1 LYTPTFF
8 ELPGGVKVKT
18 TPKTIIMA
26 VLFAVSAF
34 TFAIKVLMPTTTR
47 IIIPGEDP
55 IIVGEIF
62 GYTQFDVAIISVST
76 IILALSSFYLL
87 FANSIGSKNISS
99 VTENANS
106 SEIDVAFA
114 LRLLDGDKRKIF
126 NEIVEAKGEILQSDL
141 HVVTGFSKAKI
152 TRILDYLELK
162 GLTVR
167 KSYGMTNKVIINR
180 DMRAEKERIRR

>member
-1 LYTPTFF
+1 M
-8 ELPGGVKVKT
+8 KT
-18 TPKTIIMA
+18 NPKTIIMG

-62 GYTQFDVAIISVST
+62 RYTQLDVAVISVST
-76 IILALSSFYLL
+76 IILAFSGFYLL
-87 FANSIGSKNISS
+87 FANSMDRKSALLIN
-99 VTENANS
+99 ENSNS
-106 SEIDVAFA
+106 SEIDIAFA

-126 NEIVEAKGEILQSDL
+126 NEIAEAKGEILQSDL
-141 HVVTGFSKAKI
+141 HAVTGFSKAKI

-162 GLTVR
+162 GLIVR

-180 DMRAEKERIRR
+180 DIRAEKKRVGR

>member
-1 LYTPTFF
+1 
-8 ELPGGVKVKT
+8 VKT

-34 TFAIKVLMPTTTR
+34 TFALKVLMPTTTR

-62 GYTQFDVAIISVST
+62 RYTQFDVVIISVSA
-76 IILALSSFYLL
+76 IILAFSTFYLL
-87 FANSIGSKNISS
+87 FANSIGGRNASLI
-99 VTENANS
+99 TENDNS
-106 SEIDVAFA
+106 SEIDVVFA

-141 HVVTGFSKAKI
+141 HAVTGFSKSKI
-152 TRILDYLELK
+152 TRILDYLEVK
-162 GLTVR
+162 GLIVR
-167 KSYGMTNKVIINR
+167 KSFGMTNKIVLNR
-180 DMRAEKERIRR
+180 KKPTYRKKPEEHP

>member
-1 LYTPTFF
+1 L
-8 ELPGGVKVKT
+8 KT
-18 TPKTIIMA
+18 NPKTIIMG

-34 TFAIKVLMPTTTR
+34 TFAIKILMPTTTR

-62 GYTQFDVAIISVST
+62 RYTHLDVAIISVST
-76 IILALSSFYLL
+76 IILAFSSFYLL
-87 FANSIGSKNISS
+87 FTNSMDRKSALLIN
-99 VTENANS
+99 ENSNS
-106 SEIDVAFA
+106 SEIDIAFA

-141 HVVTGFSKAKI
+141 HAVTGFSKAKI

-162 GLTVR
+162 GLIVR

-180 DMRAEKERIRR
+180 DMRSEKERFGR

>member
-1 LYTPTFF
+1 M
-8 ELPGGVKVKT
+8 KT
-18 TPKTIIMA
+18 SHKTLIMA

-34 TFAIKVLMPTTTR
+34 SFAIKILMPTTTR

-62 GYTQFDVAIISVST
+62 RYTQFDVIIISVST
-76 IILALSSFYLL
+76 ILLSLSSFYLL
-87 FANSIGSKNISS
+87 FANSVSKKNLLL
-99 VTENANS
+99 VTENHDS

-141 HVVTGFSKAKI
+141 HALTGFSKAKI
-152 TRILDYLELK
+152 TRILDYLEIK
-162 GLTVR
+162 GLIMR
-167 KSYGMTNKVIINR
+167 KSFGMTNKVVLKKKKSTYDNR
-180 DMRAEKERIRR
+180 

>member
-1 LYTPTFF
+1 M
-8 ELPGGVKVKT
+8 KT
-18 TPKTIIMA
+18 SPKTVIMA

-34 TFAIKVLMPTTTR
+34 TFALKVLMPTTTR

-62 GYTQFDVAIISVST
+62 RYTQFDVAIISVST

-87 FANSIGSKNISS
+87 FANSIGSKNAPSII
-99 VTENANS
+99 ENANS
-106 SEIDVAFA
+106 SEIDIAFA
-114 LRLLDGDKRKIF
+114 LRLLDGDKRRIF
-126 NEIVEAKGEILQSDL
+126 DEIVEAKGEILQSDL
-141 HVVTGFSKAKI
+141 HAVTGFSKAKI

-162 GLTVR
+162 GLIVR

-180 DMRAEKERIRR
+180 DMRAEKERVGR

>member
-1 LYTPTFF
+1 M
-8 ELPGGVKVKT
+8 KT
-18 TPKTIIMA
+18 SHKTLIMI

-34 TFAIKVLMPTTTR
+34 TFAIKILMPTTTR

-62 GYTQFDVAIISVST
+62 RYTQFDVIIISVST
-76 IILALSSFYLL
+76 IILTFSSFYLL
-87 FANSIGSKNISS
+87 FAKSINNKNALLIA
-99 VTENANS
+99 ENHDS

-152 TRILDYLELK
+152 TRTLDYLEIK
-162 GLTVR
+162 GLVMR
-167 KSYGMTNKVIINR
+167 KSYGMTNKIVLNR
-180 DMRAEKERIRR
+180 KKPTYRKKPEEHP

>member
-1 LYTPTFF
+1 M
-8 ELPGGVKVKT
+8 KT
-18 TPKTIIMA
+18 TSKTIIMA

-34 TFAIKVLMPTTTR
+34 TFALKVLMPTTTR

-62 GYTQFDVAIISVST
+62 RYTQFDVAIISVST
-76 IILALSSFYLL
+76 IILALSSFYLI
-87 FANSIGSKNISS
+87 FANSIGSKNAIL
-99 VTENANS
+99 VTERSNS
-106 SEIDVAFA
+106 LESDMAFA

-126 NEIVEAKGEILQSDL
+126 NEIREGKGEILQSDL
-141 HVVTGFSKAKI
+141 HAVTGFSKAKI

-162 GLTVR
+162 GLIVR

-180 DMRAEKERIRR
+180 DMLPEKERVER

>member
-1 LYTPTFF
+1 M
-8 ELPGGVKVKT
+8 KT

-34 TFAIKVLMPTTTR
+34 TFALKVLMPTTTR

-62 GYTQFDVAIISVST
+62 RYTQFDVAIISVST

-87 FANSIGSKNISS
+87 FANSIGNKNVSS

-126 NEIVEAKGEILQSDL
+126 NEIVESKGEILQSDL
-141 HVVTGFSKAKI
+141 HAVTGFSKAKI

-162 GLTVR
+162 GLIVR

-180 DMRAEKERIRR
+180 GMRAEKKRFGR

>member
-1 LYTPTFF
+1 M
-8 ELPGGVKVKT
+8 KT
-18 TPKTIIMA
+18 TPKTVIMA

-34 TFAIKVLMPTTTR
+34 TFALKVLMPTTTR
-47 IIIPGEDP
+47 IVIPGEDP

-87 FANSIGSKNISS
+87 FANSIGSRNAPL
-99 VTENANS
+99 VTERSNS
-106 SEIDVAFA
+106 LEIDMAFA

-126 NEIVEAKGEILQSDL
+126 NEILEAKGEILQSDL
-141 HVVTGFSKAKI
+141 HATTGFSKAKI

-162 GLTVR
+162 GLIVR
-167 KSYGMTNKVIINR
+167 KSYGMTNRVIINR
-180 DMRAEKERIRR
+180 DMRAEKERVGR